1 MSLLRNTAQERTE
14 KWTDKVRFISLKLCY
29 SDSALPIGASLLTA
43 VLAEVLHRRF
53 NCADLFIDFLQAFDK
68 DVMSLEE
75 MAETDYCESD
85 SNDIMPE
92 AMTVV

>member
-1 MSLLRNTAQERTE
+1 MVNQ
-14 KWTDKVRFISLKLCY
+14 FIDGNCK
-29 SDSALPIGASLLTA
+29 ASLLTA
-43 VLAEVLHRRF
+43 VLAEVLHGRF

-75 MAETDYCESD
+75 MAETDYCEND

-92 AMTVV
+92 TMTIVWILVDAEDYETCYDCA